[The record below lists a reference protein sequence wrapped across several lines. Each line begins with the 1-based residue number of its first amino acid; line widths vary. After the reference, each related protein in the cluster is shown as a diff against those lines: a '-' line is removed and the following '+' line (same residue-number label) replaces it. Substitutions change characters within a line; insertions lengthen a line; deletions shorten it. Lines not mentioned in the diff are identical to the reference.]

1 MFGLKKTE
9 ALAVTFLLLLV
20 GLSSIVI
27 SFQTVTKFNLVKS
40 FDRVGTWSVSGSFDA
55 KELLTFMIFPDSQWS
70 LMVPSEE
77 EYPVV
82 INMSVLAPDGG
93 IANLSSIYTV
103 TYVQSGLLPSIVL
116 SPVNFS
122 IVEVNTT
129 CLGFSSL
136 YTTDEVAGVLF
147 IGDVK
152 VGGNFTVVVDETSIK
167 ENFYPSERPPR
178 KLTLRGYVR
187 DVEYPGILFLP
198 VGCVFVF
205 LSIVVLWYGFRHKK
219 VDKRRKVKSASFT
232 RAFCVSGIE
241 KRTETIFRKN

>member
-9 ALAVTFLLLLV
+9 TLAVTLLLLLL

-27 SFQTVTKFNLVKS
+27 AFQTVTKFNLVKS
-40 FDRVGTWSVSGSFDA
+40 FDRAGTWSVSGTLDVGESLA
-55 KELLTFMIFPDSQWS
+55 FMIFPDSQWS
-70 LMVPSEE
+70 FLVPSEE

-82 INMSVLAPDGG
+82 INMSVLTPDYGM
-93 IANLSSIYTV
+93 ANLSSIYTV
-103 TYVQSGLLPSIVL
+103 TYVQSGLLPSIIL

-129 CLGFSSL
+129 CLEFSSF

-152 VGGNFTVVVDETSIK
+152 VSGNFTVVVDEASIK

-178 KLTLRGYVR
+178 KLTLRGYIR
-187 DVEYPGILFLP
+187 GVEYPGILFLP
-198 VGCVFVF
+198 VGCVFVS
-205 LSIVVLWYGFRHKK
+205 LSMVVLWYGFRHKK
-219 VDKRRKVKSASFT
+219 VEKRGKIKSASVT
-232 RAFCVSGIE
+232 RIFCVL
-241 KRTETIFRKN
+241 K